1 MENRCYLAMTAA
13 EFQNC
18 SSIPAHS
25 AWLSCHFS
33 PYTKGLSNV
42 PGQLPPG
49 AMVILDDAN
58 PVYGHDPEAV
68 RAQLDA
74 AVKKNQC
81 SCVLL
86 DFQKPG
92 NEETAAMAA
101 YLGNKLSC
109 PVGISHLYA
118 NEMNCAVL
126 LPPIPPDVPLAEYIQ
141 PWAGREIWLELAMDV
156 MGCRITKNGAVAFQP
171 TSIPSKCLTDTS
183 LCCHYATEIYDDY
196 IDFTLWRT
204 AEDLTLLMEQA
215 EKCGISQFVGLWQE
229 LHQ

>member
-1 MENRCYLAMTAA
+1 MANGCYLAMTAA

-18 SSIPAHS
+18 SSIPTRS

-58 PVYGHDPEAV
+58 PVCGHDPEAV

-74 AVKKNQC
+74 AVKRNQC

-86 DFQKPG
+86 DFQKPD
-92 NEETAAMAA
+92 NEETAAMAV

-126 LPPIPPDVPLAEYIQ
+126 LPPIPPDVPLTEYIH
-141 PWAGREIWLELAMDV
+141 PWRGREIWLELALGGIGYRVSRD
-156 MGCRITKNGAVAFQP
+156 GAASFQP
-171 TSIPSKCLTDTS
+171 ACFPEKSFTDEP
-183 LCCHYATEIYDDY
+183 LCCHYAMELYDDH

-204 AEDLTLLMEQA
+204 AEDLALHMEQA
-215 EKCGISQFVGLWQE
+215 EKCGISQCVGLWQE

>member
-1 MENRCYLAMTAA
+1 M
-13 EFQNC
+13 
-18 SSIPAHS
+18 
-25 AWLSCHFS
+25 
-33 PYTKGLSNV
+33 

-58 PVYGHDPEAV
+58 PVCGHDPEAV

-74 AVKKNQC
+74 AVKRNQC

-86 DFQKPG
+86 DFQKPD
-92 NEETAAMAA
+92 NEETAAMAV

-126 LPPIPPDVPLAEYIQ
+126 LPPIPPDVPLTEYIH
-141 PWAGREIWLELAMDV
+141 PWRGREIWLELALGGIGYRVSRD
-156 MGCRITKNGAVAFQP
+156 GAASFQP
-171 TSIPSKCLTDTS
+171 ACFPEKSFTDEP
-183 LCCHYATEIYDDY
+183 LCCHYAMELYDDH

-204 AEDLTLLMEQA
+204 AEDLALLMEQA
-215 EKCGISQFVGLWQE
+215 EKCGISQCVGLWQE